1 MEKEEQVVE
10 PRYMTSTK
18 KHYYLAA
25 VNENVQ
31 QLIKEEIDGLTRV
44 LIELK
49 SQYDIIRRESIDK
62 KNQTDELC
70 KKINSLQK
78 MDKKSKKKIDDTNQQ
93 SEDLSNSIK
102 AKRTRLNECIYE
114 MKTLLCTINKVKQD
128 NFLVQK
134 KIMENE
140 NISKRL
146 DNQKVNEQ
154 FKETQLKE
162 KKNKVYSQTKNQEN
176 KNEFEKGEQNLQ
188 LQYYRTIIDQKKM
201 FIRSDDERKER
212 QKKIAEEAKNNSAD
226 KQEVERRKVLCLL
239 KLYNIYL
246 ESEMEKA
253 LRKNEQLENTYREIR
268 EICGSPSL
276 KLMVDK
282 ILTKETNYN
291 DNLAK
296 VNELQNQIEVYDKDI
311 AELEIKLKKLKNEV
325 IFQEKNEKTISTLP
339 SNIIQED
346 ENKLIKEEIK
356 LINEEKVL
364 KEKLTQI
371 NLTYRKI
378 MENIEYFINE
388 QKLSQEGGK
397 QDERIIKKIYN
408 YDDTNENFFQQP
420 TAAGQS
426 TNNDMQSTIN
436 ANFNVTKST
445 LINKP
450 IIMNTTT
457 TDNFQK
463 TKERFL
469 SRGTTP
475 KIKIYDDIKIPSEN
489 LSMKDDSMKAPSE
502 KEQIFNQNKI
512 IPGFYEEND
521 SLFDDLSNSNEII
534 KNYNDYLNWL
544 NKKFDKFFLCYN
556 KEQFK
561 AVMAEKGFKIQENGK
576 EGHKGKQQNNDRQGE
591 RRNTKKKKTRR
602 FDGMAHSS
610 TKIHVDAGI
619 IKTENVKVE
628 DNEVE
633 FDEDDLPPKPKNEN
647 EFVRLRKK
655 DNKPSTDIFLRFLE
669 EQENKVNEYVHE
681 RELRK
686 KKNN

>member
-1 MEKEEQVVE
+1 MEKEEQNIE

-70 KKINSLQK
+70 KKIDSLQK

-93 SEDLSNSIK
+93 SEDLSNSIQ
-102 AKRTRLNECIYE
+102 AKRTRLNECLYE
-114 MKTLLCTINKVKQD
+114 MKTLQSTISKLKQD

-140 NISKRL
+140 NITKRL
-146 DNQKVNEQ
+146 SNINQKEK
-154 FKETQLKE
+154 FKKTQLKE
-162 KKNKVYSQTKNQEN
+162 KKNKVYSETTNQTA
-176 KNEFEKGEQNLQ
+176 KNEFEKGEHNLQ
-188 LQYYRTIIDQKKM
+188 LEYYRTIIDQKKM
-201 FIRSDDERKER
+201 FIKRDDDRKER

-239 KLYNIYL
+239 KLYNIFL

-253 LRKNEQLENTYREIR
+253 LRKNEQIENTYREIR

-291 DNLAK
+291 DSLAV
-296 VNELQNQIEVYDKDI
+296 VNELQNQIDIYDKDI
-311 AELEIKLKKLKNEV
+311 SELEIKLKKLKNEV
-325 IFQEKNEKTISTLP
+325 IFQENNEKTISTVP

-346 ENKLIKEEIK
+346 ENKLIKEEKK
-356 LINEEKVL
+356 LINEEKIL

-371 NLTYRKI
+371 NLIYRKI
-378 MENIEYFINE
+378 MENIDFFIRELKSN
-388 QKLSQEGGK
+388 QEANFQEEK
-397 QDERIIKKIYN
+397 IIKKYYN
-408 YDDTNENFFQQP
+408 FDDTNENFFQQA
-420 TAAGQS
+420 TATGQS
-426 TNNDMQSTIN
+426 TNNDLQTTN
-436 ANFNVTKST
+436 ANFNITKTT

-450 IIMNTTT
+450 IIMTTT
-457 TDNFQK
+457 SEDNFQK
-463 TKERFL
+463 AKYKFL

-475 KIKIYDDIKIPSEN
+475 KIRIFDDIKLPSGN
-489 LSMKDDSMKAPSE
+489 LSIKDDSEYPPTE
-502 KEQIFNQNKI
+502 KDKNIDQNKM
-512 IPGFYEEND
+512 IPGFSQEDD
-521 SLFDDLSNSNEII
+521 SLFDDLSNADEIV
-534 KNYNDYLNWL
+534 KNYNEYLNWL

-561 AVMAEKGFKIQENGK
+561 AVMAEKGIKKHDNNNR
-576 EGHKGKQQNNDRQGE
+576 EGHKNKPQNNE
-591 RRNTKKKKTRR
+591 RHEERKGTKKRRTRR
-602 FDGMAHSS
+602 FEGLGHN
-610 TKIHVDAGI
+610 TNNKIHVDAGI
-619 IKTENVKVE
+619 NTKQNSKVV
-628 DNEVE
+628 DNEIE
-633 FDEDDLPPKPKNEN
+633 FDEDDLIPENKNEK
-647 EFVRLRKK
+647 ESTKLRKK
-655 DNKPSTDIFLRFLE
+655 ENKPSNDIFLRFLE
-669 EQENKVNEYVHE
+669 EQENKTHEYIQE

-686 KKNN
+686 KK